1 MKQLFTVK
9 DLSSFLQV
17 CPNTYRWTDEGM
29 KNILHNLIEK
39 GVLSSLPLPKG
50 LSISRELI
58 SKLKGELILKEA
70 VFKSLEFL
78 RTEWKS

>member
-1 MKQLFTVK
+1 
-9 DLSSFLQV
+9 V

-50 LSISRELI
+50 LSISRDLTP
-58 SKLKGELILKEA
+58 KLNKGIDIERSCIERL
-70 VFKSLEFL
+70 
-78 RTEWKS
+78 